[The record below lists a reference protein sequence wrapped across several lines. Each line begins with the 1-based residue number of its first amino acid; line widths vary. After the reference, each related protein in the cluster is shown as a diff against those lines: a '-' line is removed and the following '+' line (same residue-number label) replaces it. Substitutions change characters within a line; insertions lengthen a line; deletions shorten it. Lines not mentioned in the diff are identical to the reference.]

1 MTSPQPDPTAARS
14 RPRLHVER
22 GPLVGSVALAIVV
35 LDQATKAW
43 ALRRLSDGRL
53 VEVVGSLRFALTWN
67 TGASFSFGND
77 LELGPYIGVL
87 ALGVVTWLL
96 LSGHTATKVG
106 AVAAG
111 LVSGGAVGNLID
123 RAFRTGPAGAEAGF
137 MGGAVV
143 DFIDLQWWPIFNIAD
158 MGVVG
163 GALALVAASFF
174 TPDPRAARDEPAE
187 PAA

>member
-1 MTSPQPDPTAARS
+1 MTTSPPDSAAAPR
-14 RPRLHVER
+14 RPRPRVAH
-22 GPLVGSVALAIVV
+22 GPLVGAVALGVLV
-35 LDQATKAW
+35 LDQASKAW
-43 ALRRLSDGRL
+43 ALRRLSDGRI
-53 VEVVGSLRFALTWN
+53 VDVVGSLRFALTWN

-96 LSGHTATKVG
+96 LSGHTATTLG

-123 RAFRTGPAGAEAGF
+123 RTFRSGPAGAEAGF

-143 DFIDLQWWPIFNIAD
+143 DFIDVEWWPIFNVAD
-158 MGVVG
+158 MGVVV
-163 GALALVAASFF
+163 GALALVGASFF
-174 TPDPRAARDEPAE
+174 TPDPRAVEGDEPDDRS
-187 PAA
+187 